1 MESIANIS
9 VVIPSY
15 NRSEILLDTLD
26 QLFNQTIKPN
36 EVLVIDQT
44 LYDQGDA
51 AAESLRKLDEVGDIR
66 WLRLNEP
73 SIPAAMNKGLLES
86 VSESVLFLDDDI
98 QVSSDFLA
106 KHQQVI
112 DQFKPLAHVG
122 QVVQP
127 WQKPNQVFE
136 HQMDDQKI
144 TLNADLEF
152 MFNAAE
158 PASIQNCMAGNLCV
172 DRKSALAVGGFDEN
186 FSGVAYRF
194 ESEFCKRFCKALD
207 TRFLYSPLPSL
218 NHLYIKSGGT
228 RTHANYLISSKP
240 VHSFGDYYFALL
252 FGEGGS
258 KYKYIVSRLFLSV
271 CAKFYVRRPWYIP
284 LRLAGEVRGL
294 FKALEC
300 VKQGQKL
307 L

>member
-26 QLFNQTIKPN
+26 QLFNQTIKPK

-51 AAESLRKLDEVGDIR
+51 ATESLRSLDEVGQIR

-98 QVSSDFLA
+98 KVSSDFLA

-152 MFNAAE
+152 MFNSAE
-158 PASIQNCMAGNLCV
+158 PASIQNCMAGIYVLIENLLLQ
-172 DRKSALAVGGFDEN
+172 SVGLM
-186 FSGVAYRF
+186 
-194 ESEFCKRFCKALD
+194 KI
-207 TRFLYSPLPSL
+207 FL
-218 NHLYIKSGGT
+218 
-228 RTHANYLISSKP
+228 
-240 VHSFGDYYFALL
+240 
-252 FGEGGS
+252 E
-258 KYKYIVSRLFLSV
+258 
-271 CAKFYVRRPWYIP
+271 
-284 LRLAGEVRGL
+284 
-294 FKALEC
+294 
-300 VKQGQKL
+300 
-307 L
+307 